1 MTARDAFGSRLQQQR
16 ERFGVTLESIVQTTK
31 IGRSLLAALERGDL
45 SRWPPGIYRRSF
57 LRAYARAIGLPP
69 EALLEEARRLCP
81 EPGQE
86 QPPADAPARLR
97 LSLEPEPRWPARAR
111 QCLAAALDIAA
122 ILLAGYG
129 LAAWSGA
136 GLWPAAAFTAVSYH
150 AAGTLVLGQSL
161 CSWGLSAA
169 LVGRMPR
176 AITMADLVATLRHH
190 WLPDVLRAARQTPE
204 SPAEAIAGARSL
216 R

>member
-1 MTARDAFGSRLQQQR
+1 MTARDAFGVRLQQQR

-31 IGRSLLAALERGDL
+31 IGRPLLAALERGDL
-45 SRWPPGIYRRSF
+45 SHWPPGIYRRSF

-69 EALLEEARRLCP
+69 EPLVEEVRRLCP

-86 QPPADAPARLR
+86 PPPADESARLR
-97 LSLEPEPRWPARAR
+97 LSLEPEPRWPGRAR

-136 GLWPAAAFTAVSYH
+136 GLWPAAAVTAVSYH

-161 CSWGLSAA
+161 CAWALSAA
-169 LVGRMPR
+169 LVGRVPR
-176 AITMADLVATLRHH
+176 ATTMADVVATLRHH
-190 WLPDVLRAARQTPE
+190 WLPDVLRAARRTPE